1 MLEKLKEFEADNE
14 VLMEAALFLNQRSI
28 ALVPKVE
35 VTVCRDPEDNF
46 ILELAETCQAD
57 YIVTR
62 DKDLLELPG
71 QAWRNT
77 QIVKP
82 EAFLPLVRRKKL
94 AA

>member
-1 MLEKLKEFEADNE
+1 
-14 VLMEAALFLNQRSI
+14 LFLNQRSI
-28 ALVPKVE
+28 AIAPNVE

-71 QAWRNT
+71 QVWKKTR
-77 QIVKP
+77 IVKP
-82 EAFLPLVRRKKL
+82 EAFLPLMRKKKL